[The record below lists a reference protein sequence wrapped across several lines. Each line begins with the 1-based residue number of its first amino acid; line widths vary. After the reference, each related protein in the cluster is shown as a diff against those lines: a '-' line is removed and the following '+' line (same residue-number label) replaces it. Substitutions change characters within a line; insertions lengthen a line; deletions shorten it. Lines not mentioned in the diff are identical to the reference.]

1 METIAFTVRTDND
14 NLDLLV
20 IAIDKVV
27 AVYEQMS
34 PDKDDTRII
43 TIDLVNGISYHLFAK
58 GEELLD
64 AILLVLQRDS
74 TEGTWFDDDTPEL
87 LKVVKTKN

>member
-1 METIAFTVRTDND
+1 METIAFTVRADND

-20 IAIDKVV
+20 IAIDKIV
-27 AVYEQMS
+27 AVYEQLS

-58 GEELLD
+58 GEKLLN

-74 TEGTWFDDDTPEL
+74 TKGTWFVANSP
-87 LKVVKTKN
+87 VIIRHS

>member
-1 METIAFTVRTDND
+1 MVETIAFTVRTDND

-20 IAIDKVV
+20 ITIDKIV

-58 GEELLD
+58 GEELLN
-64 AILLVLQRDS
+64 AIIRVLQRDS

-87 LKVVKTKN
+87 C